1 MGVLYVARSIICSQ
15 RRPTTHYRRVRRRLL
30 DDWMKGGALR
40 HARRRRPRMQLPR
53 GSELPITVSSPAPP
67 NLTSAHRSDV
77 GRDDS
82 GSEGCRV
89 CVSQRCTSSS
99 ASPRGS
105 GARAVTDKCSLRASS
120 QLVPRTVH
128 LGMAAAGAPVQS
140 YSSSARHGSRDLD
153 GCGRRRVR
161 RRKTCVSATS
171 VCFDCDLHHVD
182 DGAHVDEVLS
192 ARRERMR
199 LTRSGMESMV
209 MVMPYPVRPTGG
221 RASGRAA
228 PPETPVPAATFLANP
243 WLGGWRTQRSKSR
256 GTRRTAT
263 SERRPTV
270 GGTATVML

>member
-1 MGVLYVARSIICSQ
+1 MATAGTATGSPKPSWPNGMGVLYVARSIICSQ

-105 GARAVTDKCSLRASS
+105 GARAVTARA
-120 QLVPRTVH
+120 R
-128 LGMAAAGAPVQS
+128 GGAP
-140 YSSSARHGSRDLD
+140 RGLFHGI
-153 GCGRRRVR
+153 G
-161 RRKTCVSATS
+161 
-171 VCFDCDLHHVD
+171 F
-182 DGAHVDEVLS
+182 GAHVSLAEAI
-192 ARRERMR
+192 ARLFLFHDPR
-199 LTRSGMESMV
+199 RS
-209 MVMPYPVRPTGG
+209 
-221 RASGRAA
+221 RARCLAA
-228 PPETPVPAATFLANP
+228 V
-243 WLGGWRTQRSKSR
+243 
-256 GTRRTAT
+256 GTRP
-263 SERRPTV
+263 E
-270 GGTATVML
+270 GC